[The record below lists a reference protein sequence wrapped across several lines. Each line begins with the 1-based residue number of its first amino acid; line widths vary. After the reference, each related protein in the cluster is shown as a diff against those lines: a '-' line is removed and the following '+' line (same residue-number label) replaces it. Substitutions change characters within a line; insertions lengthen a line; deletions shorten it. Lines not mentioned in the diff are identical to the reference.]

1 MGAVENERL
10 RDVKTTREG
19 ELESMFTNS
28 HNSYNVP
35 HSKFAQMLPPDER
48 ERLLGTTQQGLF
60 DDSTLPITL
69 NHETANPLKTIQ
81 PGLSIDSSLITLIKD
96 DPSTMNATISFE
108 LARINTAQLKEQGGT
123 SVYDQV
129 CRFIHGPSYEF
140 RTVHDGIMK
149 RTPRGRLSEEDF
161 NAVVAEA
168 ERQAL
173 GSTELCTKRKTGV
186 KITCA
191 DGTPASSSNPYLNN
205 YDAVW
210 SHHLL
215 GSVKDKSKADSTLDP
230 VDRS

>member
-1 MGAVENERL
+1 MLGA
-10 RDVKTTREG
+10 
-19 ELESMFTNS
+19 
-28 HNSYNVP
+28 
-35 HSKFAQMLPPDER
+35 
-48 ERLLGTTQQGLF
+48 TQQGLF
-60 DDSTLPITL
+60 ADSTLPVTL
-69 NHETANPLKTIQ
+69 NHETANPLKIIQ

-96 DPSTMNATISFE
+96 DPSTSNATIAFE
-108 LARINTAQLKEQGGT
+108 LARINTAQWKEQGGAT
-123 SVYDQV
+123 VYDKV

-161 NAVVAEA
+161 NAVVPEA

-173 GSTELCTKRKTGV
+173 GSTVAELCTKRKTGA

-191 DGTPASSSNPYLNN
+191 DGTPASSSYPYSNN

-210 SHHLL
+210 SHPVL

-230 VDRS
+230 VDGS